1 MLPTMMLRTAQQGS
15 AGRAARKDSMR
26 TAVFGLAFAALSQ
39 VLLILA
45 RSVFDMRPMFELLP
59 EVVVLVCFLISY
71 SAGWMSKVRR
81 VTTTKPMPDKVV
93 SDADHTCPRPSGMR
107 AIAGPRT
114 EGVAPA
120 APNFRELMKLCV
132 TQQQVEP
139 ALRMFNQ
146 MLEEGVGPD
155 AHHIGKSVVDRFF
168 NLVAENLSTGR
179 LRRDGLSLFEMV
191 EAHGLAPS
199 TSIQNRLMV
208 AWKSR
213 PPKSVVSYLL
223 RMRSAGQLLSRLS
236 YFCIIIS
243 SERSDP
249 ALVLKL
255 CDELQ
260 SLGIQP
266 DKVAYNA
273 VLGSCCQLGMYDEAG
288 VLFEQMANHGL
299 IPDVKT
305 YRIMLNVSAQ
315 NKNFEEA
322 VAFFETM
329 RELGFKPDRQDYHN
343 VIYSCIGLQRTKHAV
358 ELYHDMVRADVVPC
372 KRTVAVLTTACQAS
386 ALSFSAV

>member
-223 RMRSAGQLLSRLS
+223 RMRSAGMQLSRLS

-249 ALVLKL
+249 VLVLKM
-255 CDELQ
+255 CDEMQ
-260 SLGIQP
+260 TLGIKP

-273 VLGSCCQLGMYDEAG
+273 LLGACSHLGLCEEAG
-288 VLFEQMANHGL
+288 QLFDQMPNHGI
-299 IPDVKT
+299 IPDVKS
-305 YRIMLNVSAQ
+305 YRIMISVNAR
-315 NKNFEEA
+315 NKKYKEA
-322 VAFFETM
+322 VALLETM
-329 RELGFKPDRQDYHN
+329 RESGLKPDRHDYHN
-343 VIYSCIGLQRTKHAV
+343 AIQSCISLQRIEHAV
-358 ELYHDMVRADVVPC
+358 ELYNDMVRADVVPS
-372 KRTVAVLTTACQAS
+372 KRTVASLTTACQTP
-386 ALSFSAV
+386 ALSF